1 MQGIEFLATADSLSQ
16 GPSEGDW
23 RSAVSRAYY
32 AVFIAGLDAAQP
44 TRPKTPIRILLFL
57 LLLILFQILLFIL
70 LLLSP

>member
-1 MQGIEFLATADSLSQ
+1 MQGIEFLATADGLSQ

-32 AVFIAGLDAAQP
+32 AVFVAGLDAA
-44 TRPKTPIRILLFL
+44 RRRGRRRRSEIVIFI

-70 LLLSP
+70 LLLFR